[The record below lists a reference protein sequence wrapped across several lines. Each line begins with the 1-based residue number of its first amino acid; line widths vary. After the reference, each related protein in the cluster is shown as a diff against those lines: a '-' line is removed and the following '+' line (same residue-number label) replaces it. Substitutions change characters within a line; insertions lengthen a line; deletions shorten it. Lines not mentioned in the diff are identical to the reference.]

1 MGTNL
6 MKKLKHE
13 EFHAKLLQ
21 YLIMIY

>member
-1 MGTNL
+1 